1 MRLVLSALVYLSGLL
16 CLFLAVGFLTDP
28 ATIAADSLG
37 IKVEGPAA
45 LSSVRADFTAFFGV
59 TGALMLWGA
68 WRRNGDLLLV
78 PALIYGTAFI
88 GRAISLAIDGAY
100 PDFLQPMAVEAFW
113 TVLLLAAWRVLPHH
127 KIADIAG

>member
-1 MRLVLSALVYLSGLL
+1 MRLVLTALVYLSGLL

-28 ATIAADSLG
+28 ATSAFGLG
-37 IKVEGPAA
+37 IKADGAAA
-45 LSSVRADFTAFFGV
+45 LSTVRADFTAFFGV

-78 PALIYGTAFI
+78 PALIYGTAFT
-88 GRAISLAIDGAY
+88 GRAINLAIHGTY
-100 PDFLQPMAVEAFW
+100 PMFFQPMAVEAFW
-113 TVLLLAAWRVLPHH
+113 TVLLFTAWRVLPHH